1 MDTTYNTHIEQIVQ
15 SIFTSMLGME
25 AALDTQDPVNCRE
38 AVIGTIQVAGDHA
51 VTVVLGMSEGAA
63 RASAAAMLQ
72 MKLEDVAIEDE
83 RDVVAEL
90 TNMIGGNFKSLL
102 PGHLYLSLPTVVDGR
117 EMGLQVPGAELVEDV
132 GLACE
137 AGAFRVRL
145 YTRPNANP

>member
-1 MDTTYNTHIEQIVQ
+1 METTYNTHIEQIVQ

-25 AALDTQDPVNCRE
+25 AALDPQLPPDCDE

-51 VTVVLGMSEGAA
+51 VTVVLGMSKGAA

-72 MKLEDVAIEDE
+72 LNLDDVTLEDE

-102 PGHLYLSLPTVVDGR
+102 PGHLYLSLPTVVAGR
-117 EMGLQVPGAELVEDV
+117 DMGLQVPGAELVDDTN
-132 GLACE
+132 LMCE

-145 YTRPNANP
+145 YTRPSAGN

>member
-1 MDTTYNTHIEQIVQ
+1 METTYNTHIEQIVQ

-25 AALDTQDPVNCRE
+25 VVLDPQDPASCEE
-38 AVIGTIQVAGDHA
+38 AVIGAIQVAGDHA
-51 VTVVLGMSEGAA
+51 VTVVLGMSAGAA

-72 MKLEDVAIEDE
+72 MKLDDVTIEDE

-117 EMGLQVPGAELVEDV
+117 ERGLQVPGAELVDDV
-132 GLACE
+132 GMACE

-145 YTRPNANP
+145 YTRQNSDR